1 MYQSIVIPVLGDT
14 YETTIE
20 NFQQKQQLIGGLFD
34 VIVVTR
40 VLEDRPIT
48 FDVWVDD
55 EGLLKELPLNTRASV
70 IAGRTV
76 VGPAVITGQANA
88 NGDCT
93 SVTDPIRAFVAVV
106 NAVVQAPDPTQAQ
119 PVATLSQEHS

>member
-14 YETTIE
+14 YETVIE

-34 VIVVTR
+34 VIVITR
-40 VLEDRPIT
+40 VLEDRPVT
-48 FDVWVDD
+48 FDMWVDD

-70 IAGRTV
+70 IAGTTV

-88 NGDCT
+88 DGDCT
-93 SVTDPIRAFVAVV
+93 SVTDPIRAFVSVV
-106 NAVVQAPDPTQAQ
+106 NAVIKAPREEQAW
-119 PVATLSQEHS
+119 PVATLSQES